1 MSLLIA
7 QAVADTDKDA
17 LLMWGFI
24 LGAAA
29 VVLLFLE
36 LLIPSGGLIG
46 LLCGVAAVASV
57 VAFFR
62 FDPTFGV
69 GALLLYVIMAPV
81 LIWLLFRVWIHS
93 PLARRMILG
102 GATETEDGEAAPDA
116 ATASRRQRLVQ
127 LRELIGAEG
136 IAETALRPVGFVKI
150 NGRRLDGLAE
160 SGVIEAGTP
169 VVVTDVYDNQIQV
182 RVRT

>member
-1 MSLLIA
+1 MSALIA
-7 QAVADTDKDA
+7 QATADQEVF
-17 LLMWGFI
+17 LLWGFI

-29 VVLLFLE
+29 VALLFLE
-36 LLIPSGGLIG
+36 LIIPSGGVIG

-62 FDPTFGV
+62 YDLKFGV
-69 GALLLYVIMAPV
+69 AALLLYLIMAPV
-81 LIWLLFRVWIHS
+81 LVWLLFRVWIHS

-102 GATETEDGEAAPDA
+102 DGTAETDEGEAAPDA
-116 ATASRRQRLVQ
+116 AASTRQQRLVQ

-150 NGRRLDGLAE
+150 SGRRLEGLAE
-160 SGVIEAGTP
+160 LGMIEPGTP
-169 VVVTDVYDNQIQV
+169 VIVTDVSDNQI
-182 RVRT
+182 RVRPRI